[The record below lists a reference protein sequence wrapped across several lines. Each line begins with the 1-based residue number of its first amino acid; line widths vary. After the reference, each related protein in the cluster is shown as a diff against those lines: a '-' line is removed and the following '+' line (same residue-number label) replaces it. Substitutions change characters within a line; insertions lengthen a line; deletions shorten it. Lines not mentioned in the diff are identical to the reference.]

1 MLPLIWS
8 EEALNQLRQ
17 MTTYIA
23 QFDETAAFAMRRRIE
38 QSVLPACS
46 YPELFRRG
54 RIKGTR
60 EVVLIPTISLSIL
73 TEMELYSFSPSSTP
87 ARNTPDPPRISPV
100 PRALWKPVRL
110 VDAYVKLFLVNRR
123 FGGLGSWLPG
133 QTEEYSTAGAK
144 NRTG

>member
-60 EVVLIPTISLSIL
+60 EVVAHPNYIVVYTHRDGAIFVLSVL
-73 TEMELYSFSPSSTP
+73 H
-87 ARNTPDPPRISPV
+87 ARQKYP
-100 PRALWKPVRL
+100 
-110 VDAYVKLFLVNRR
+110 
-123 FGGLGSWLPG
+123 
-133 QTEEYSTAGAK
+133 
-144 NRTG
+144 